1 MLYDVITADIK
12 SAMIEKNV
20 DKKNVLKQIKMK
32 SDAIVKE
39 SKSEMTDE
47 VVQQAITK
55 ELKQLNQTFD
65 AIKDKTDSELYIST
79 VKKIE
84 ILKAY
89 LPKQLSESEI
99 KIKVDK
105 IKAENP
111 DMKKGQ
117 LLGIIMRT
125 LKGKADN
132 KIIKEVF
139 EESFNTDVISTYLPT
154 AP

>member
-1 MLYDVITADIK
+1 MLYDVITAEIK

-20 DKKNVLKQIKMK
+20 DKKDVLKQIKMK

-47 VVQQAITK
+47 VVQQAIAK

-65 AIKDKTDSELYIST
+65 AIKDKTDSELYAST
-79 VKKIE
+79 VKKIG

-89 LPKQLSESEI
+89 LPKQLSEDEI
-99 KIKVDK
+99 RTEIEKIKV
-105 IKAENP
+105 ENS
-111 DMKKGQ
+111 DVKSGQ
-117 LLGIIMRT
+117 LLGIVMKT

-132 KIIKEVF
+132 KLIKSVF
-139 EESFNTDVISTYLPT
+139 DSLN
-154 AP
+154 

>member
-1 MLYDVITADIK
+1 MLYNVITAEIK

-20 DKKNVLKQIKMK
+20 DKKDVLKQIKMK

-47 VVQQAITK
+47 VVQQAIAK

-65 AIKDKTDSELYIST
+65 AIKDKTDTELYAST
-79 VKKIE
+79 VKKIG
-84 ILKAY
+84 ILNSY
-89 LPKQLSESEI
+89 LPKQLSEYEI
-99 KIKVDK
+99 KIEVDK

-117 LLGIIMRT
+117 LLGIVMKT

-132 KIIKEVF
+132 KVIKEVF
-139 EESFNTDVISTYLPT
+139 EFSFNSDVTSTYLPT